1 MRPLTVS
8 SNLLLTISVTLS
20 FNSSPRRLSI
30 NGFNSVFNVYPDNLV
45 SISLV
50 LVYAVSAALAP
61 LIASDFA
68 VPIAVVKST
77 FAALIALFISVVL
90 V

>member
-1 MRPLTVS
+1 MPVNVLK
-8 SNLLLTISVTLS
+8 SV
-20 FNSSPRRLSI
+20 
-30 NGFNSVFNVYPDNLV
+30 
-45 SISLV
+45 V

-68 VPIAVVKST
+68 VPIAVVKSDLAVST
-77 FAALIALFISVVL
+77 KLLVFAVVEYLLNSLLNALVKPVVG